1 MVVNEL
7 ASAVYNDIIA
17 GLAGYAS
24 TPTISI
30 EQLEQEIVEERLKII
45 KQYALKNLIPKK
57 DLMISINCI
66 E

>member
-30 EQLEQEIVEERLKII
+30 E
-45 KQYALKNLIPKK
+45 
-57 DLMISINCI
+57 
-66 E
+66 